1 MENSISI
8 ILYSSVL
15 AFFFTIVLVP
25 IFIKYSKY
33 FGLIDKPGSRKMH
46 QGHIPTIGGLS
57 IVLSFVP
64 VYVYYHISDI
74 GIEYDTKFYSI
85 LIGTIIIFMTGL
97 IDDIR
102 GLGAFQKFL
111 FQLLAA
117 TIVVIGGITFFSTE
131 VYFFGKYTFKSF
143 EYICTIMYIVGIT
156 NAINLIDGLDGLAG
170 GVAFIIS
177 GAFLGLGLLSGLQLG
192 FVYILAPLMASL
204 IGFLIFNRQPA
215 RIFLGDAGSLFIGWV
230 FSITSILFAQKTAFS
245 LSIVIPVIALG
256 LPAFD
261 VIFVMVKRFLGKHRY
276 SFKRRW
282 VEMFVADNTH
292 IHHLLIKAG
301 LSKKKTVWLL
311 YLVTLLTGIM
321 AVLSWIMRENEN
333 YVYILFFV
341 FIFIFILRFLIEW
354 RIGRKHT
361 SN

>member
-1 MENSISI
+1 MYI
-8 ILYSSVL
+8 ILYSCIL

-25 IFIKYSKY
+25 IFIKYSNY
-33 FGLIDKPGSRKMH
+33 FGLIDRPGIRKLH
-46 QGHIPTIGGLS
+46 RENIPTIGGLS

-64 VYVYYHISDI
+64 VYVFYHISGV

-85 LIGTIIIFMTGL
+85 LIGTVIIFLTGL
-97 IDDIR
+97 IDDVR

-117 TIVVIGGITFFSTE
+117 LIVVVGGVTFFSTE
-131 VYFFGKYTFKSF
+131 IYFFGRYTFKSF
-143 EYICTIMYIVGIT
+143 EYIFTLIYIVGIT

-177 GAFLGLGLLSGLQLG
+177 GAFLGLGLISGLQLG

-204 IGFLIFNRQPA
+204 IGFLIYNRQPA
-215 RIFLGDAGSLFIGWV
+215 RIFLGDAGSLFIGWT

-245 LSIVIPVIALG
+245 LSIVVPIIALG

-261 VIFVMVKRFLGKHRY
+261 VIFVMIKRFLGKHRY
-276 SFKRRW
+276 GFRGRW
-282 VEMFVADNTH
+282 IKMFSADNTH

-301 LSKKKTVWLL
+301 LSKRKTVWVL
-311 YLVTLLTGIM
+311 YLITLLTGVM
-321 AVLSWIMRENEN
+321 AVLSWITRESEN
-333 YVYILFFV
+333 YIFILFFV

-361 SN
+361 TN